1 MQRFLAFFIV
11 SILFFPLIGSLELDE
26 QQNTWLRKTGHDLQV
41 MKADDLTSIPEQWSE
56 GWNIIEVPWWERTAL
71 DENRN
76 QIHDQLENVVGTTG
90 IGVSYKVD
98 IEQKHIDAL
107 NALGLE
113 SKYILPSV
121 DALLLGHIDASYAAQ
136 LASLEDVAM
145 VEMYGQVVFYGD
157 VQTPAV
163 KAMNSSVYPN
173 GAWDLGVSGEG
184 VVIAMVDTGVDNEHP
199 GLNQKFVAGFDAVCY
214 VHSDPTCAAQGGRET
229 DGTYDPDD
237 GNQHGTACMGMAS
250 ATGLDANGEQ
260 TDFYGSAP
268 DAALVDVRIGTD
280 LGAGPFENYLISQ
293 EFYESAMNGLQ
304 WIIDHKDDA
313 WQGADESVHGI
324 DIISLS
330 WGITSHEGGGSDGE
344 DMHSRILDE
353 AMEAG
358 IVVSVAAGNDGP
370 DNDGLSGM
378 GSSSL
383 SITVGATDDKNT
395 VDRTD
400 DTIAGYSSRGD
411 RRDNND
417 GNPLNELKP
426 EVTAPGTNII
436 QAEGCVTSGLCNNF
450 FGGDASEN
458 GYTGRGS
465 GTSYATPAVSGIL
478 ALMIE
483 ANPDLSTAE
492 MKEILKLTAERRGE
506 PSAPDIDPYWNRDFG
521 WGMVDAYEAVSLA
534 IHMRDAALTGEVDVS
549 SQVHITNISVDQKSS
564 IISIEGMSWG
574 QSSAISMVEGRIG
587 TGMWMEATYETL
599 ENSTSFYDMVKW
611 RIALDAKKLANGNF
625 TLEIRAVNEDGVQSL
640 PVFAT
645 VENTMSSSADESSV
659 SLRQL
664 TMFFGVLVVLVAV
677 AVIQLGRT
685 EQPLLLDDWKQRDEV
700 LEAELIE

>member
-26 QQNTWLRKTGHDLQV
+26 QQDTWLRKTGHDLQV

-76 QIHDQLENVVGTTG
+76 HIHDQLENVVGTTG
-90 IGVSYKVD
+90 IGVSYKID
-98 IEQKHIDAL
+98 IEQKHIDDL
-107 NALGLE
+107 TALGLE

-121 DALLLGHIDASYAAQ
+121 DALLLGQIDASYATQ
-136 LASLEDVAM
+136 IASLEDVAM

-344 DMHSRILDE
+344 DMHSRILNE

-426 EVTAPGTNII
+426 EVSAPGTNII

-506 PSAPDIDPYWNRDFG
+506 PSAPDIDPFWNRDFG

-549 SQVHITNISVDQKSS
+549 SQVHITNISVDQQAS

-659 SLRQL
+659 SFRQL
-664 TMFFGVLVVLVAV
+664 AMFFGVLVVLVAV
-677 AVIQLGRT
+677 AVIQLGRP
-685 EQPLLLDDWKQRDEV
+685 EQPLLLDDWKQHDEV